1 MPSWTLCFD
10 FRVLWAP
17 VAKQIPWDNP
27 SVVQWSFPCLSLDS
41 STGKGF
47 ALKTAFY
54 GKMEMR
60 LQNV

>member
-1 MPSWTLCFD
+1 MQSWTLCFS
-10 FRVLWAP
+10 FHVLWAP

-27 SVVQWSFPCLSLDS
+27 SIVQWSSPCLSLDS

-47 ALKTAFY
+47 ALKMAFY
-54 GKMEMR
+54 GKMEMN